1 MNQKKDM
8 ILQQAETYMTSLF
21 KEKFSPEICFHNLL
35 HTKTVIHAVKEIG
48 SHSGLSDDQMEI
60 ALLGGWFHDAGYC
73 RKYIG
78 HEEESNRMCAR
89 FLKQVNYSP
98 DRIEQVLSC
107 IDATRTPQHPLNL
120 TEEVLCDADFYHL
133 CQHGYPKNEMLLRQE
148 WLQCLNR
155 KYTDSE
161 WNKMNYTFFKT
172 HQYFTGYGKKIL
184 QKLKEKNMNEIA
196 LRSIL

>member
-1 MNQKKDM
+1 M
-8 ILQQAETYMTSLF
+8 ILQEAEIYMTSLF
-21 KEKFSPEICFHNLL
+21 TEKFSPEICFHNLL

-60 ALLGGWFHDAGYC
+60 AVLAGWFHDAGYC
-73 RKYIG
+73 WKYIG
-78 HEEESNRMCAR
+78 HEEESNRVCAR
-89 FLKQVNYSP
+89 FLKKVNYSP

-107 IDATRTPQHPLNL
+107 IDATRIPQHPLNL

-133 CQHGYPKNEMLLRQE
+133 CQPEYPQYEMLLRQE

-155 KYTDSE
+155 KYTDAE

-184 QKLKEKNMNEIA
+184 QKLKQKNMNELE